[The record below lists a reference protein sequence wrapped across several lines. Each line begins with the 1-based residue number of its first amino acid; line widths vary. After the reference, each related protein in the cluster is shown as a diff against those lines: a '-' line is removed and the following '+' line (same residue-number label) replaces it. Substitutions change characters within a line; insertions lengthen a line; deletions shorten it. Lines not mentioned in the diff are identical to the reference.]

1 MRSTTASQPW
11 YRYPIVWLVVAIPA
25 SSVLV
30 GALLLTMALRV
41 PESVVRD
48 DYYQAGRAINIDLR
62 ESRRAEDL
70 NVEALF
76 TPLDTGGWQL
86 EVSIP
91 ESEGHGPQPIEL
103 LKVMLA
109 HPTQAHKDVDLTL
122 RPGADGYW
130 LGHVEELSGAR
141 NLAIHARQA
150 QWQLRGQVMLREQS
164 EAPIRLTAHRL
175 GIDR

>member
-1 MRSTTASQPW
+1 MRSATVSQPW
-11 YRYPIVWLVVAIPA
+11 YRYPIVWLIVAIPA

-30 GALLLTMALRV
+30 GATLLTLALRV

-70 NVEALF
+70 DVEALF
-76 TPLDTGGWQL
+76 TPLEGGRWRL

-91 ESEGHGPQPIEL
+91 EAQQLEPQPIEL
-103 LKVMLA
+103 LEVMLA
-109 HPTQAHKDVDLTL
+109 HPTQAHKDIDLRL
-122 RPGADGYW
+122 KPGADGYW
-130 LGHVEELSGAR
+130 VGHIDGLAGAR

-150 QWQLRGQVMLREQS
+150 QWQLRGQVLLREQT
-164 EAPIRLTAHRL
+164 EAPVRLSARRL